1 MEDQS
6 GVLIQDQ
13 PHQRLIL
20 VHSSSHH
27 HQQRAS
33 NTECHSPCPSPLRRD
48 VGRLFFPRWT
58 DRGRKNPGG
67 TQKVGGPHSASRKR
81 ATTKV
86 VARFLCS
93 LVFYPT
99 DPSLPKCQHVQ
110 ACEEAT
116 TKVTWQRH
124 NDTTT
129 TTQAEQRKMNG
140 PTMTT
145 RPQQQE

>member
-33 NTECHSPCPSPLRRD
+33 TTEFTARAPPLS
-48 VGRLFFPRWT
+48 VGMWAGSFSL
-58 DRGRKNPGG
+58 DGRIGEGRTQGG

-81 ATTKV
+81 AMTFV
-86 VARFLCS
+86 VARFLPS

-99 DPSLPKCQHVQ
+99 DPSLPKCQRVQ

-116 TKVTWQRH
+116 TKATWQRH
-124 NDTTT
+124 NNDD
-129 TTQAEQRKMNG
+129 AG
-140 PTMTT
+140 PNK
-145 RPQQQE
+145 EK